1 MGGCPPAHRGR
12 SPSPLT
18 AHCHCPTAPMLNTR
32 PDGIDNL
39 ALVGGAL
46 CLDFVNTQ
54 HNVER
59 PDAPDELLSFDHW
72 IVWAER
78 SGAISSGLAARLA
91 ARAADEPRRAQ
102 GALDEV
108 KRIRELVNR
117 AFSAVAEGR
126 EPAGEYL
133 EGLREAWTASV
144 QAGYLSR
151 EGDHFTWA
159 WDETTDDLSQPLWPV
174 VGSAISLLQSPELS
188 RVRLC
193 GGHDCSW
200 LFLDRSKNGRRRWCQ
215 MDVCGNRAKARR
227 HYHRK
232 QRTKNG

>member
-1 MGGCPPAHRGR
+1 M
-12 SPSPLT
+12 
-18 AHCHCPTAPMLNTR
+18 PTTQ
-32 PDGIDNL
+32 PDGVENIS
-39 ALVGGAL
+39 LVGGAL

-59 PDAPDELLSFDHW
+59 PDAPDELLTFDHW
-72 IVWAER
+72 IRWAVR
-78 SGAISSGLAARLA
+78 TGAISTALANRLV
-91 ARAADEPRRAQ
+91 ARAADDPRRARK
-102 GALDEV
+102 ALEEV

-117 AFSAVAEGR
+117 IFRAVAEGG

-133 EGLREAWTASV
+133 DGLREAWEASV
-144 QAGYLSR
+144 QEAYLTR
-151 EGDHFTWA
+151 EGRHFTWA
-159 WDETTDDLSQPLWPV
+159 WDETTNDLSHPLWPV
-174 VGSAISLLQSPELS
+174 VGSAIRLLQSANLS

-227 HYHRK
+227 HYQRK
-232 QRTKNG
+232 QKNR

>member
-1 MGGCPPAHRGR
+1 MP
-12 SPSPLT
+12 
-18 AHCHCPTAPMLNTR
+18 NTQ

-72 IVWAER
+72 IRWAVR
-78 SGAISSGLAARLA
+78 AGAISNGLADRLT
-91 ARAADEPRRAQ
+91 ARAADDPRRARE
-102 GALDEV
+102 ALEEV
-108 KRIRELVNR
+108 KRIRKLANW
-117 AFSAVAEGR
+117 AFSGVAVGG

-133 EGLREAWTASV
+133 EGLREAWTISV
-144 QAGYLSR
+144 QEAYLAR

-174 VGSAISLLQSPELS
+174 VGSAISLLESPELS

-193 GGHDCSW
+193 GGRDCSW

-215 MDVCGNRAKARR
+215 MDVCGNREKARR
-227 HYHRK
+227 HYQRK
-232 QRTKNG
+232 QKTGSRKTENR